1 MKSLHR
7 QRCVDISVELHCVAF
22 LILRVINTVPDF
34 CNRESNTVKISVF
47 TDFLRNAYV
56 ENYIF
61 LNEAKQLMSQ
71 TSFSAIIDNS
81 SSFMSID
88 PQNVALEQL
97 RQNNDLLK

>member
-1 MKSLHR
+1 MCGHFW
-7 QRCVDISVELHCVAF
+7 I
-22 LILRVINTVPDF
+22 INTVPDF

-47 TDFLRNAYV
+47 TDFPRNAYV

-97 RQNNDLLK
+97 RQNNDLLKWRRTSWNPQKQQQYVY